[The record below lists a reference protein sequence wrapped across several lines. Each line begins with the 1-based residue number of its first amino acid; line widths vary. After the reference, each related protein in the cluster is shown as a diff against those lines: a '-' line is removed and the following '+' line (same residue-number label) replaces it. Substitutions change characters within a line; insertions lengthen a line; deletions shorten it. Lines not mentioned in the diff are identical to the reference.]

1 MRGTHQLPAQRDK
14 SGHRDKLSKQ
24 GELTLCEYGGRDKLE
39 RGKKWESE
47 EHALPVE
54 CRGRDMSG
62 YRKKMRKRRAL
73 TLCQAQGR
81 DKSGHRNKPSER
93 GALTPCRVWREG
105 QVRSSRESEQA
116 KGTHFLSHA
125 KGGATQDIER
135 NRASERGTHFLLSTE
150 GGTIRTPKQTER
162 ARGTYFLSSA
172 EEGITQETKTNR
184 ASEGHS
190 HTVKHRGRN
199 KSGDRNKPSERGA
212 LTSCREQR
220 EK

>member
-1 MRGTHQLPAQRDK
+1 MG
-14 SGHRDKLSKQ
+14 
-24 GELTLCEYGGRDKLE
+24 
-39 RGKKWESE
+39 
-47 EHALPVE
+47 
-54 CRGRDMSG
+54 
-62 YRKKMRKRRAL
+62 
-73 TLCQAQGR
+73 
-81 DKSGHRNKPSER
+81 ER
-93 GALTPCRVWREG
+93 GARTSCGVQRKG
-105 QVRSSRESEQA
+105 YVRIPKENEKA
-116 KGTHFLSHA
+116 TGTHSLS
-125 KGGATQDIER
+125 
-135 NRASERGTHFLLSTE
+135 STE
-150 GGTIRTPKQTER
+150 GGNIRTPKQTER